1 LRGPHGRAKC
11 DDRRPLKP
19 STMPIGNH
27 FDALG
32 ASRLEI
38 RHLRYFLAV
47 AEEGNFGRGAKR
59 VHVAQPA
66 ISRQIRQ
73 LEEEL
78 GVQLFRRLQ
87 PKVQLTGAGHCFLE
101 KTRSFLKNLEL
112 AVEEIRQI
120 SRLNIGRIR
129 VGYVDMAFY
138 SGDLPEKIRQFQN
151 QNPGIDIELVP
162 HTSVEQIELL
172 QTGSID
178 LGLVYQEPSPSH
190 NLNSRKLSSEPL
202 TVAVHHSNG
211 LARRSSVSLS
221 ELRDQ
226 SFVWFDRA
234 QNPALF
240 DYVDEVC
247 QGSGLRRRI
256 IQNGTNDP
264 AQLALVAALVGI
276 TFSPVS
282 ANSAKPANVCLI
294 PLRDRPLHISLY
306 AAWRKDDLI
315 SPAARSLLQALVQ

>member
-1 LRGPHGRAKC
+1 MGPARC
-11 DDRRPLKP
+11 DDRRRLKP
-19 STMPIGNH
+19 GTMPMGNR
-27 FDALG
+27 FDAFS

-47 AEEGNFGRGAKR
+47 AEEEHFGRGAKR

-87 PKVQLTGAGHCFLE
+87 PRVQLTGAGHCFLE

-112 AVEEIRQI
+112 AVEETRQA
-120 SRLNIGRIR
+120 SRLNVGRIR

-138 SGDLPEKIRQFQN
+138 SGDLPEKIRRFQN

-162 HTSVEQIELL
+162 KTSVEQIELL
-172 QTGSID
+172 ETGSID
-178 LGLVYQEPSPSH
+178 LGLVYQQPSPSH
-190 NLNSRKLSSEPL
+190 NLNSHKLSSEPL
-202 TVAVHHSNG
+202 TLAVHRSNG

-226 SFVWFDRA
+226 PFVWFDRA

-240 DYVDEVC
+240 DNIDEIC
-247 QGSGLRRRI
+247 QRFGLRRRI
-256 IQNGTNDP
+256 VQNGTNDL

-276 TFSPVS
+276 TFSPTS
-282 ANSAKPANVCLI
+282 ADSTKPANVCLVQ
-294 PLRDRPLHISLY
+294 LRDGPLHINLY
-306 AAWRKDDLI
+306 AAWRKDDLVP
-315 SPAARSLLQALVQ
+315 PAARSLLQALLEP

>member
-1 LRGPHGRAKC
+1 
-11 DDRRPLKP
+11 
-19 STMPIGNH
+19 MGNH
-27 FDALG
+27 FDAFS

-47 AEEGNFGRGAKR
+47 AEEGHFGRGAKR

-101 KTRSFLKNLEL
+101 KTRLLLKNLEL

-138 SGDLPEKIRQFQN
+138 SGDLPEKIRRFQN

-178 LGLVYQEPSPSH
+178 LGLVYQEPSPSQ

-211 LARRSSVSLS
+211 LACRSSVSLS

-226 SFVWFDRA
+226 SFVWFNRA

-240 DYVDEVC
+240 DYIDEVC
-247 QGSGLRRRI
+247 QRSGLRRRI
-256 IQNGTNDP
+256 IQNGANDL
-264 AQLALVAALVGI
+264 AQLALVAAMVGI
-276 TFSPVS
+276 TFSPLS
-282 ANSAKPANVCLI
+282 ASVTKPANVCLV
-294 PLRDRPLHISLY
+294 PLRDRPLQISLY

-315 SPAARSLLQALVQ
+315 APIAKGLLHALFEA

>member
-1 LRGPHGRAKC
+1 
-11 DDRRPLKP
+11 
-19 STMPIGNH
+19 MGNH

-47 AEEGNFGRGAKR
+47 AEEGHFGRGAKR

-66 ISRQIRQ
+66 VSRQIRQ

-112 AVEEIRQI
+112 AVEEIRQV

-138 SGDLPEKIRQFQN
+138 SGDLPEKIRRFQN

-178 LGLVYQEPSPSH
+178 LGLIYQEPSPSL

-202 TVAVHHSNG
+202 TVAVHHGNG

-234 QNPALF
+234 QNP
-240 DYVDEVC
+240 C
-247 QGSGLRRRI
+247 
-256 IQNGTNDP
+256 
-264 AQLALVAALVGI
+264 
-276 TFSPVS
+276 TF
-282 ANSAKPANVCLI
+282 
-294 PLRDRPLHISLY
+294 
-306 AAWRKDDLI
+306 
-315 SPAARSLLQALVQ
+315 